1 MPSVHFARRDEDW
14 VVQGERGHHGPAGE
28 LVLMIGNLPNIRAA
42 ELRAALRSN
51 AEFYDSDDAVALVS
65 IAPDE
70 YFDEDGVVD
79 NVGFA
84 LQSDALVITVDDVID
99 IRPDEDERDA
109 LERVRALLTPMLA
122 RRNAVLQSVRV
133 DDVTTA
139 SSAIVVSLA
148 IRPSTRGRSAEELF
162 ALGKDATQLLDA
174 LMNGA
179 PTRLTVADL
188 VRGGGADLLVGL
200 PEGDW
205 LDAKKLEY
213 AAGEASGEISL
224 AQAVA
229 RFANG
234 DAGGVVI
241 FGAATKKV
249 PGGEVIRAVDG
260 VDARPGSAARY
271 LRTLDRRLYP
281 PVAGLRVDEIPT
293 AAGKTII
300 VIEVPPQGE
309 ELKPFLV
316 HGAILADGRTE
327 GAFISIVQR
336 RGEGSIPITAPMIH
350 ASLAAGRAL
359 LRGNY
364 RAPN

>member
-1 MPSVHFARRDEDW
+1 MPSVHFSRRDEEW

-28 LVLMIGNLPNIRAA
+28 LVLKVGNLPNIQAA

-51 AEFYDSDDAVALVS
+51 AAFYDSDDAVALVS
-65 IAPDE
+65 AVPDE
-70 YFDEDGVVD
+70 YFDEDGIVD

-84 LQSDALVITVDDVID
+84 LQGDVLVVTLDDVIN
-99 IRPDEDERDA
+99 IGPDEDERGA
-109 LERVRALLTPMLA
+109 LERVRALLTPMLS
-122 RRNAVLQSVRV
+122 RRSAVLHSARV
-133 DDVTTA
+133 DDLSTA
-139 SSAIVVSLA
+139 SSTLVVTLV
-148 IRPSTRGRSAEELF
+148 IRPSTRGRSAQELF
-162 ALGKDATQLLDA
+162 ALGKDAARLLDA
-174 LMNGA
+174 LMNAA
-179 PTRLTVADL
+179 PSRMTVADL
-188 VRGGGADLLVGL
+188 VRGGGADLLIGL

-234 DAGGVVI
+234 DAGGVVV

-260 VDARPGSAARY
+260 VNARPGSAARY
-271 LRTLDRRLYP
+271 LRALDRRLYP
-281 PVAGLRVDEIPT
+281 PVAGLRVDEVPT
-293 AAGKTII
+293 SAGKTII

-359 LRGNY
+359 LRREY
-364 RAPN
+364 HSPD